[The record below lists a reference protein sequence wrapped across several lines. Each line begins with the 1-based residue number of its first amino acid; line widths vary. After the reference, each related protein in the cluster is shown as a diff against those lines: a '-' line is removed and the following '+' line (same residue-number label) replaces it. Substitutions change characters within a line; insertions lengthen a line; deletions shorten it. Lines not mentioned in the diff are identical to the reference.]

1 MLTLVFFFF
10 IVLQIILTVE
20 ISMKRRRPASSLI
33 VLIFDAPKH
42 LDEFE
47 KTYVNCF
54 LESCFKRL
62 AHDLNK
68 GVRE

>member
-1 MLTLVFFFF
+1 
-10 IVLQIILTVE
+10 
-20 ISMKRRRPASSLI
+20 MKRKSPCSSLI
-33 VLIFDAPKH
+33 VLILDIPKH

>member
-1 MLTLVFFFF
+1 MLTPVFFFF
-10 IVLQIILTVE
+10 YRRPNILIMETL
-20 ISMKRRRPASSLI
+20 MKRKSPRSSLI
-33 VLIFDAPKH
+33 VLILDIPKH